1 MAIALEVV
9 LFVFEA
15 LALLSV
21 VLISSTLI
29 GMQYDK
35 EMNHNPLIIVGGLA
49 LLAGVVYAIMWS
61 AF

>member
-9 LFVFEA
+9 LFVFES
-15 LALLSV
+15 LALLSA
-21 VLISSTLI
+21 VLISSTLV

-35 EMNHNPLIIVGGLA
+35 EVNHNPLIVVGGLA
-49 LLAGVVYAIMWS
+49 LLAGVVYVIMWS

>member
-15 LALLSV
+15 LAALTV
-21 VLISSTLI
+21 VLISSTLV

-35 EMNHNPLIIVGGLA
+35 EMNNNPLIAVGGLA
-49 LLAGVVYAIMWS
+49 TLAGIVYVIMWS

>member
-1 MAIALEVV
+1 MALALEVV

-15 LALLSV
+15 LAALTV
-21 VLISSTLI
+21 VLISSTLV

-35 EMNHNPLIIVGGLA
+35 EMNNNPLIAVGGLA
-49 LLAGVVYAIMWS
+49 TLAGIVYVIMWS

>member
-9 LFVFEA
+9 LFVFEL
-15 LALLSV
+15 LALLSA

-35 EMNHNPLIIVGGLA
+35 EMNHNPLIVVGGLA
-49 LLAGVVYAIMWS
+49 TLAGVVYVIMWS